1 MGKVIGIDLGTT
13 NSCVAFMDGSQPK
26 VIENAEG
33 ERTTPSI
40 VAFTDDEC
48 LVGQPARRQAV
59 TNPDS
64 TIFGVKRLIGRR
76 MDDNEVEKDKKMVPY
91 SIVDGGNGD
100 AWVEARREKYS
111 PSQISAFT
119 LRKMKETAESY
130 LGEQVKQAVI
140 TVPAYF
146 NDAQRQATKDAGKI
160 AGLEVQRI
168 INEPTAA
175 ALAYGLN
182 KQETQ
187 TIAVFDLGGG
197 TFDVTI
203 LKIDDGLFEVN
214 STNGDTFLGGED
226 FDMRIVNYLADEFKK
241 ENGVDLSKDKIA
253 LQRLKEAAEKAKKEL
268 SSTTKTEINQPFISM
283 GANGQPLHM
292 VMKLTRAKLETLV
305 DDLIEKSLTP
315 CQAAL
320 KDADL
325 SVEKVDEV
333 VLVGGMTRMPKVI
346 DEVTKFFGKTP
357 RKDVNPDEVVAMG
370 AAIQAGVLQGDVKNV
385 VLLDV
390 TPLSLG
396 THVEGDIFARIIDR
410 NTTIPTVKSGFF
422 TTARDNQDAIDFSVF
437 QGEREMASDNKFLG
451 QFDLE
456 NIPPAPRG
464 EPNIEVTF
472 EIDAN
477 GILMVSAKDMDTG
490 EERKITIHASSGL
503 SDYDIEKM
511 VKEAEDYAKVDKERR
526 KLAEA
531 KNEAESVVHATEKL
545 IEKHG
550 DEVDPS
556 TIEAVELAVAAL
568 KDELET
574 DNFDQIK
581 SGIQNVAESSMV
593 LRRRERG

>member
-1 MGKVIGIDLGTT
+1 
-13 NSCVAFMDGSQPK
+13 
-26 VIENAEG
+26 
-33 ERTTPSI
+33 
-40 VAFTDDEC
+40 
-48 LVGQPARRQAV
+48 
-59 TNPDS
+59 
-64 TIFGVKRLIGRR
+64 
-76 MDDNEVEKDKKMVPY
+76 
-91 SIVDGGNGD
+91 
-100 AWVEARREKYS
+100 
-111 PSQISAFT
+111 
-119 LRKMKETAESY
+119 
-130 LGEQVKQAVI
+130 
-140 TVPAYF
+140 
-146 NDAQRQATKDAGKI
+146 
-160 AGLEVQRI
+160 
-168 INEPTAA
+168 
-175 ALAYGLN
+175 
-182 KQETQ
+182 
-187 TIAVFDLGGG
+187 
-197 TFDVTI
+197 
-203 LKIDDGLFEVN
+203 
-214 STNGDTFLGGED
+214 
-226 FDMRIVNYLADEFKK
+226 
-241 ENGVDLSKDKIA
+241 
-253 LQRLKEAAEKAKKEL
+253 
-268 SSTTKTEINQPFISM
+268 M

-305 DDLIEKSLTP
+305 DDLIKKTLNP

-325 SVEKVDEV
+325 SVGDVDEV

-346 DEVTKFFGKTP
+346 EEVTKFFGKTP

-396 THVEGDIFARIIDR
+396 TDVEGDIFFRIIDR
-410 NTTIPTVKSGFF
+410 NTTIPTVKSDHF
-422 TTARDNQDAIDFSVF
+422 TTTRDNQDTINFGVF

-464 EPNIEVTF
+464 EPQIEATF

-490 EERKITIHASSGL
+490 KERTITIHASGGL
-503 SDYDIEKM
+503 SDDDIEKM

-550 DEVDPS
+550 DEVDAS
-556 TIEAVELAVAAL
+556 TVEAVELAVAAL
-568 KDELET
+568 KNELET

-581 SGIQNVAESSMV
+581 SGIQNVAELSMV